1 MTYIT
6 IDGDDIGRQI
16 TAMYLRNDPISL
28 SAFATMVQ
36 GKAEAIASMLRAQGF
51 TVIFCAAD
59 GVVGQTENPLSSGSD
74 MYQLIQSIGGSDL
87 TFSAGVG
94 SSLREAYIALLAA
107 KSNGKARLVTF
118 RELP

>member
-6 IDGDDIGRQI
+6 IDGDDVGRQI

-36 GKAEAIASMLRAQGF
+36 GKAEEIANMLRTEGF

-59 GVVGQTENPLSSGSD
+59 GVVGHSENPLSSGSH
-74 MYQLIQSIGGSDL
+74 MYQLIQSIGGGDL

-94 SSLREAYIALLAA
+94 GSLREAYVALLAA
-107 KSNGKARLVTF
+107 KSNGKARLVNFT
-118 RELP
+118 ELP